1 MGNWVIVAVLLS
13 VLATVWLA
21 WLLYRINQPPE
32 ARKRARDGGD
42 ASAAPFV
49 ADGGGRS
56 RADPD
61 SDSGSDGGGGDGGG
75 D

>member
-32 ARKRARDGGD
+32 ARKRAHGSDGSG
-42 ASAAPFV
+42 AAPFV

-56 RADPD
+56 RAESD
-61 SDSGSDGGGGDGGG
+61 SDASSDGGGGDGGG

>member
-21 WLLYRINQPPE
+21 WLLHRINQPPE
-32 ARKRARDGGD
+32 ARKRANGGD
-42 ASAAPFV
+42 SAGATPFV
-49 ADGGGRS
+49 ADGGGGRS
-56 RADPD
+56 RAD
-61 SDSGSDGGGGDGGG
+61 SDGGSDAGGGDGGG